1 MTQTAGGKH
10 RNLESELGSALGIG
24 ESTLNAVTDKEK
36 KSSKFDVS
44 FLSKGWMKSRA
55 GSLADRSSGGY
66 SLSSA

>member
-1 MTQTAGGKH
+1 MTQTLGDKGKQ

-24 ESTLNAVTDKEK
+24 ESTLNAGTEK